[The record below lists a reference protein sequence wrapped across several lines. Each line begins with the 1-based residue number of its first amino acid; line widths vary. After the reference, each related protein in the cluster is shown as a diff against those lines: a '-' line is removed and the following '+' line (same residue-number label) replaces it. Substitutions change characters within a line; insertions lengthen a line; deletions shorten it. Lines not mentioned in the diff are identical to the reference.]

1 MRKAPRSFRIFPIL
15 CLLVGCSS
23 SGSGAA
29 DGSTA
34 GGGSASSAGGQ
45 TIDGV
50 GGSGSPSVSGG
61 ATSSSAG
68 APGAGGSNTGA
79 GGSTSSG
86 GSAELGTG
94 GTASSAGASSG
105 GTSACGSTTHNL
117 HPLGCKFG
125 WGIASP
131 GGSLSNYSY
140 LQLMSNW
147 VGSEVK
153 ADGSI
158 NSCSACSWLSGQVAK
173 TNIVPAYYAYF
184 IGFYGH
190 VNGLADGN
198 LANGGASLT
207 TGGAAL
213 IKANRSKIIQM
224 YTWYAQQTY
233 EAWPTK
239 PLIWLLEG
247 DFVQYAATSQS
258 SPLTYTELGQLAADI
273 TCAIKANM
281 PNAVVAIDHSTWNSD
296 DVTNQ
301 FWKAMA
307 VANYDLVWTTGVAS
321 NNGFLESSGSPTY
334 YNHATATYT
343 YLHSLTGRTILS
355 DTSAGAS
362 AASDSW
368 STASVA
374 DLDARISEGVIGANI
389 TGTMPANLQSN
400 ISARAS
406 LEAIPACP

>member
-1 MRKAPRSFRIFPIL
+1 M
-15 CLLVGCSS
+15 
-23 SGSGAA
+23 A
-29 DGSTA
+29 D
-34 GGGSASSAGGQ
+34 ASSA
-45 TIDGV
+45 
-50 GGSGSPSVSGG
+50 GSGSPSSGG
-61 ATSSSAG
+61 GQSNDGAGGSGSMTMAGASSGSAG
-68 APGAGGSNTGA
+68 AAPGAGGSGTAA

-86 GSAELGTG
+86 GSAGLGSA

-105 GTSACGSTTHNL
+105 GTSACGSTSHNQY
-117 HPLGCKFG
+117 PLGCKFG

-147 VGSEVK
+147 AGSEVK

-158 NSCSACSWLSGQVAK
+158 NSCSQCSWLSGQVAK
-173 TNIVPAYYAYF
+173 TNLVPAYYAYF
-184 IGFYGH
+184 IGYYGH
-190 VNGLADGN
+190 ANGLPDGN
-198 LANGGASLT
+198 TANGGASLT

-233 EAWPTK
+233 KAWPTK

-281 PNAVVAIDHSTWNSD
+281 PNAVVAIDHSTWNTD

-301 FWKAMA
+301 YWKAMA
-307 VANYDLVWTTGVAS
+307 VANYDLVWTTGVAN

-334 YNHATATYT
+334 YNHATATYA

-362 AASDSW
+362 AAGDTW
-368 STASVA
+368 STASVSA
-374 DLDARISEGVIGANI
+374 LDALISDGVIGANI

-400 ISARAS
+400 ISARVS